1 MTNDNKLYHM
11 YYFSNI
17 CINPTPGGWRIHS
30 DLDVRRSQIAIILMY
45 ILYLQKG
52 WRQHELFARC

>member
-52 WRQHELFARC
+52 